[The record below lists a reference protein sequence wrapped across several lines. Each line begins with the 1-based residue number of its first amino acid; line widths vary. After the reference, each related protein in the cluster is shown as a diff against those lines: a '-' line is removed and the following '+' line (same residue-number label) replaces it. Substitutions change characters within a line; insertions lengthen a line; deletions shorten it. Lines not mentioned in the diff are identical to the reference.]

1 MPIPARYAVMP
12 LVLPAIGWALP
23 AAAHF
28 QTVIPSAD
36 VLPEGGEVTVDMV
49 FTHPFEGAPVME
61 MKKPQ
66 AVGVLAN
73 GQKTD
78 LMDQITERDVEGA
91 PAWSFSHV
99 LQEPGAAI
107 FYVTPQPYWEPSEGK
122 YIVHHSKVVVDSFAS
137 GEGWDELVG
146 LPVEI
151 RPLTRPTGVWAGNVF
166 SGVVLQDGEPAPF
179 ATVEVEFLGG
189 KARLPVG
196 PWYLANALRVPVIL
210 GFGCY
215 LGDNRYAAHFE
226 LFAESVRLPR
236 NDREGAVRELAQKY
250 AQRLEYYAHLAP
262 YNWFNF
268 YDFWPTGAT
277 ASGTTTGNDVAH
289 AQADGTTRPD
299 ANPGRAG
306 TTP

>member
-12 LVLPAIGWALP
+12 LILPAIGWALP

-78 LMDQITERDVEGA
+78 LMDRITERDVEGA

-179 ATVEVEFLGG
+179 ATVEVEFVNDGSVIAPNDAFITQVVTTDANGTFTYAMPRAGWWGFAALLDGEDTMPSPEGSPAPIETGGLIWVQATEMGG
-189 KARLPVG
+189 K
-196 PWYLANALRVPVIL
+196 
-210 GFGCY
+210 
-215 LGDNRYAAHFE
+215 
-226 LFAESVRLPR
+226 
-236 NDREGAVRELAQKY
+236 
-250 AQRLEYYAHLAP
+250 
-262 YNWFNF
+262 
-268 YDFWPTGAT
+268 
-277 ASGTTTGNDVAH
+277 
-289 AQADGTTRPD
+289 
-299 ANPGRAG
+299 
-306 TTP
+306 